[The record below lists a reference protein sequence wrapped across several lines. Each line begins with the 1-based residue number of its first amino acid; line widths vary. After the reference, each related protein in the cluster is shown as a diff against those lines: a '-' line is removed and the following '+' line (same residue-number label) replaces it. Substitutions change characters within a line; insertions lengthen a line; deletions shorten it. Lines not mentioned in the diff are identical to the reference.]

1 MSEFHDQFWRK
12 ILQRIQCAI
21 EFFQF
26 ILKDKAELLDLHT
39 LKPFRELHTFTKGS
53 TNGIP
58 KKI

>member
-1 MSEFHDQFWRK
+1 MPEFHDQFWRK

-39 LKPFRELHTFTKGS
+39 LKPFREIHTFTKG
-53 TNGIP
+53 
-58 KKI
+58 